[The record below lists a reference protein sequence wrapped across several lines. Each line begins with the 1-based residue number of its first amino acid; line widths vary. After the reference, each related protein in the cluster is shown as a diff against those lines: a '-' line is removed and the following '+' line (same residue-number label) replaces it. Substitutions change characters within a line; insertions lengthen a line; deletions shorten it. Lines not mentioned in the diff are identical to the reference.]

1 MNNRTHPRHTPATL
15 TYVSAGDGN
24 GGILLNLS
32 EQGCSLQLISPP
44 RAHTQLELEIEL
56 ETGTRIRANGTI
68 MWVDE
73 SGCVGVRFDQMNEP
87 ARTQLR
93 RWLAGATPAPPSD
106 DELAEL
112 DSILDFGQD
121 SPSGGGSPAE
131 DFLFDA
137 VPETNPV
144 AVAAHQESF
153 ATHLTQLSTAA

>member
-15 TYVSAGDGN
+15 TYVSAGAGN

-32 EQGCSLQLISPP
+32 EQGCSLQLISQP

-56 ETGTRIRANGTI
+56 EPGTRIRAHGTI

-73 SGCVGVRFDQMNEP
+73 SGCVGVRFDNMSE
-87 ARTQLR
+87 ATRSQLR
-93 RWLAGATPAPPSD
+93 RWLANATPAPPSD

-112 DSILDFGQD
+112 DSILDLGPD
-121 SPSGGGSPAE
+121 SPSGGGAPGE

-137 VPETNPV
+137 VPQ
-144 AVAAHQESF
+144 A
-153 ATHLTQLSTAA
+153 